1 MNHIIPDKAKK
12 KSDGKALEEDTG
24 ESKSDAYEIQDIETY
39 HDAFM
44 KYE

>member
-1 MNHIIPDKAKK
+1 MNIIPDRTKK
-12 KSDGKALEEDTG
+12 KSDDKALEEDIKKK
-24 ESKSDAYEIQDIETY
+24 KSDAYKIQDIETY

>member
-1 MNHIIPDKAKK
+1 MNHIIPDKTKK
-12 KSDGKALEEDTG
+12 KSDSKALEEDIK
-24 ESKSDAYEIQDIETY
+24 ESKSDAYEIKDIETY

>member
-1 MNHIIPDKAKK
+1 MNIIPHKTKDKP
-12 KSDGKALEEDTG
+12 DNTALEEDTKKK
-24 ESKSDAYEIQDIETY
+24 KSDAYEIQDIETY